1 MPSSN
6 VCWGIEIGAC
16 AIKALKLEADGTRA
30 NLLDFACIEHPKVLS
45 TPGVDANDV
54 LRVSL
59 GTLVAQKD
67 LSGAAVAI
75 SVPGHSSFARFAK
88 LPPVEPKKVPD
99 IVKFEAIQQIPFPLE
114 QVEWDY
120 QTFVSPDS
128 PEVEVGI
135 FAITRERILERLRML
150 EDVGIT
156 PDYVTLSPLGVFNG
170 LAYDLELTEKS
181 PGTLIVDIGTTSTD
195 IVVSDSGRVWIRTF
209 PIGGHHFTEALV
221 GHFKCSYQKAE
232 ALKQEAEKSPHAKQV
247 FQAMRPV
254 FTDLGQDIQRSISY
268 HQSLHKDSTLTRLIG
283 VGSTFRLPG
292 LRKFLKQQLNME
304 VYRVEEFKRVN
315 TQTLKDEALA
325 KQFQE
330 RSLTL
335 GTAYGLALQ
344 GLGLS
349 AINANLMPVHVIR
362 ETMWR
367 GKVKWFGLA
376 AGVAAA
382 ASAAMFI
389 RPIADFFAMQ
399 GNQPPAEIANA
410 LSQSAQ
416 AKATATEKGVTGA
429 ATPDFRAAN
438 MLALL
443 ERRDV
448 YPHIVNDLG
457 EMMEFA
463 EQAARAA
470 PVRPAEGAG
479 ATPEAAKAAGPAFS
493 LRIFETMYD
502 GGGAM
507 AAPDGSDSGVTSNPR
522 VRIGVRVSTT
532 RDNADQFLAQT
543 LDRWLKERA
552 GQRREGV
559 PYVITNPRWIR
570 VSSVEADPE
579 AAAGEGEIQPVE
591 TIGRG
596 GGGRRGR
603 DYISESPRGRGG
615 GEIVGDGGGSG
626 EGLQLAPLTLLQQS
640 GPAGKVTVTYQLDWN
655 CEFAP
660 AGSVPGETDGAVG
673 GASGDGS
680 GAESTGGQS

>member
-6 VCWGIEIGAC
+6 VCWGIEIGAG
-16 AIKALKLEADGTRA
+16 AIKALKLEADGARA

-67 LSGAAVAI
+67 LSGASVAI

-135 FAITRERILERLRML
+135 FAITRERIVERLRML

-156 PDYVTLSPLGVFNG
+156 PDYVTLSPLGVFNA

-283 VGSTFRLPG
+283 VGNTFRLPG

-315 TQTLKDEALA
+315 TQGLKDEGLA

-330 RSLTL
+330 RALTL

-367 GKVKWFGLA
+367 GKVKWFGMA

-389 RPIADFFAMQ
+389 RPIADYFAKQ
-399 GNQPPAEIANA
+399 GNQPPAEIATA
-410 LSQSAQ
+410 MSQSAQ
-416 AKATATEKGVTGA
+416 AKATATEKGVTGG

-443 ERRDV
+443 ERRDI

-463 EQAARAA
+463 NRTASATREVASGRDGAT
-470 PVRPAEGAG
+470 AG
-479 ATPEAAKAAGPAFS
+479 ASDAPAFTM
-493 LRIFETMYD
+493 RIFETIYD
-502 GGGAM
+502 GGGATPS
-507 AAPDGSDSGVTSNPR
+507 PDGSDAGAASNPR
-522 VRIGVRVSTT
+522 IRIGMKVTTT
-532 RDNADQFLAQT
+532 RENADQLLAQT

-552 GQRREGV
+552 GQKRPGV

-570 VSSVEADPE
+570 LSAVESDPE
-579 AAAGEGEIQPVE
+579 AEGGDGAERPVE
-591 TIGRG
+591 PAGRG

-603 DYISESPRGRGG
+603 DFVRESPRGRGG
-615 GEIVGDGGGSG
+615 GEIVGEGGGSG
-626 EGLQLAPLTLLQQS
+626 ESIQLAPLSMLRPE
-640 GPAGKVTVTYQLDWN
+640 GPAAKVTFTYQLDWN
-655 CEFAP
+655 CEFVP
-660 AGSVPGETDGAVG
+660 AGAESGGGEGAADGAAGG
-673 GASGDGS
+673 GASG
-680 GAESTGGQS
+680 GQS